1 MSRNHFAGRPRNP
14 SRPYQAEWGSRPP
27 ATATATRDTTIT
39 SFQLSQLTPEALGS
53 LVAQSL
59 GSDVSRI
66 VEVFTIALSQANS
79 AELAAAAATPPPPLF
94 TRSPGGSLG
103 GSLGGEEWRAELRQP
118 DHTLDDSNGA
128 PVDAAMVTA
137 RRQDLTNLGA
147 AVFAMAKAVSGNGRQ
162 AAG

>member
-27 ATATATRDTTIT
+27 TTATATRDTTIT

-79 AELAAAAATPPPPLF
+79 AELAAAAAATPPPPLF
-94 TRSPGGSLG
+94 TR
-103 GSLGGEEWRAELRQP
+103 SLGGEEWRAELRQP